1 MKWDEFNLYNN
12 FGGGNFFKMPFL
24 PLEQRVRALCLTE
37 LDTTLKKHKGKP
49 REVVIAKMQSL
60 VHEMVQ

>member
-1 MKWDEFNLYNN
+1 
-12 FGGGNFFKMPFL
+12 MPFL
-24 PLEQRVRALCLTE
+24 PLEQRVRVLCLTE

-49 REVVIAKMQSL
+49 REVIIAKMQSL